1 MRTLDK
7 KTLKKIKV
15 ETKIYPDNLD
25 LKKMFIS
32 LRALKD
38 VIKNKDLYSDSM
50 VNKASEEI
58 NFIRKTLK
66 SIKIINHY
74 KIPDREVETF
84 YTIRQ
89 NGFPVEQK
97 PSSQRKWILSR
108 LKEKISEKRMSLK
121 STFLYRKLL
130 KGHTYHLT
138 AGVHTEPNT
147 FLIIKNN
154 YKINRLRETKSP
166 CLEENYIGLEIEFFA
181 PNNQT
186 FLEKLIID
194 YDLWNNAEIKYDS
207 SIEWEDYDLEY
218 HVEEYTGYEV
228 TLLCKERE
236 VFEVIDR
243 MSKVL
248 FKMEAEINETCGFHV
263 HFDMRNRNYKRVYRN
278 LCYMQSLLFKMVDE
292 SRKENDYCRQVNS
305 SAWEEADLDHYSAI
319 NGKDAFRR
327 HETIEIRM
335 HHATINKNEMTNWVK
350 FLLKV
355 VNHRKTEGLVETLE
369 KANLC
374 YKLDSDIINF
384 YSRRGVS

>member
-50 VNKASEEI
+50 VDKASEEI
-58 NFIRKTLK
+58 RFIRQTLK

-74 KIPDREVETF
+74 NIPNREVETF
-84 YTIRQ
+84 YTIRPS
-89 NGFPVEQK
+89 GLPVEQK
-97 PSSQRKWILSR
+97 PSNQRKWILNR
-108 LKEKISEKRMSLK
+108 LKEKISEKRMNLK
-121 STFLYRKLL
+121 SASLYRKVCR
-130 KGHTYHLT
+130 GHSYFLT

-154 YKINRLRETKSP
+154 YKINKLRETKSP

-181 PNNQT
+181 PNSQT

-207 SIEWEDYDLEY
+207 SIEWEDSDLEYDLED
-218 HVEEYTGYEV
+218 YTGYEV
-228 TLLCKERE
+228 TLLCRERE

-248 FKMEAEINETCGFHV
+248 FKMEAEINESCGFHV

-278 LCYMQSLLFKMVDE
+278 LCSMQSLLFKMVDE
-292 SRKENDYCRQVNS
+292 SRKENDYCRQVDS
-305 SAWEEADLDHYSAI
+305 PLWEDATLDHYAAI
-319 NGKDAFRR
+319 NGKDAFRK

-350 FLLKV
+350 LLLKV
-355 VNHRKTEGLVETLE
+355 VNHRKTERIIENLE
-369 KANLC
+369 EANLY